1 MSIVLSYKF
10 NTDVLGEES
19 ISSTD
24 MTNTGV
30 TSVVDATYGKVA
42 YFDGSSYLTLASGST
57 PVSMTGNNSRA
68 VSYWLKLDNASLGT
82 LRYLYT
88 LGDGSGTGTRWRL
101 QHRIANTIVQ
111 AYAGQSSSEGSIVL
125 AADTWY
131 HIVNAFDTS
140 DDTVKLYING
150 SLDYNTART
159 VNTATVGMVVGGDID
174 SLPGISMIGSMT
186 DFRIYDDIISAAEVT
201 AIYNTGPELV
211 VFESIMY
218 IYLADLTWE
227 AISGAT
233 SYTVSQIED
242 SGTEEVV
249 ASGVTDLSFTATKLN
264 PGSSY
269 EFMLYT
275 NLDLVSPAATITE
288 VAPALATAGV
298 DSLIVRLGND
308 LSSLS
313 ETEVD
318 NIESELKNVLIT
330 GDVLDIDN
338 APYVYVQDSD
348 TLEYTGTSILAPFEG
363 LVAGQEITITT
374 PTESTLIEYDET
386 SGEVIVNATNYSP
399 GDFFIVGSH
408 RVRISEI

>member
-201 AIYNTGPELV
+201 AIYNTGLELV

-227 AISGAT
+227 AIS
-233 SYTVSQIED
+233 
-242 SGTEEVV
+242 
-249 ASGVTDLSFTATKLN
+249 
-264 PGSSY
+264 
-269 EFMLYT
+269 
-275 NLDLVSPAATITE
+275 
-288 VAPALATAGV
+288 
-298 DSLIVRLGND
+298 
-308 LSSLS
+308 
-313 ETEVD
+313 
-318 NIESELKNVLIT
+318 
-330 GDVLDIDN
+330 
-338 APYVYVQDSD
+338 
-348 TLEYTGTSILAPFEG
+348 
-363 LVAGQEITITT
+363 
-374 PTESTLIEYDET
+374 
-386 SGEVIVNATNYSP
+386 
-399 GDFFIVGSH
+399 
-408 RVRISEI
+408 